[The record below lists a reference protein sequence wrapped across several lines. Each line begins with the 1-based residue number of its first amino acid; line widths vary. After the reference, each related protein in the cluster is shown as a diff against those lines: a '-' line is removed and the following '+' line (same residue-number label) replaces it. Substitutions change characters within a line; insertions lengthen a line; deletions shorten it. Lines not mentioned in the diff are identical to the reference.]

1 MRFALAGLVALTLLA
16 SAPANAAQDLL
27 GATVVDSYVK
37 PKGAFINIVS
47 PGGSIAMAG
56 LLGGDVITSADGK
69 AVDSA
74 AALQALIGKHRAGDK
89 LKIAAVHLGKPG
101 HFTLTLVAAGSSA
114 PASAP
119 PLPPSSAVA
128 TKMTGAGK
136 PMAQTAS
143 AAPKQMTG
151 AMAPARRAL
160 PAANVRWT
168 TYRDPSEG
176 AFTIEVPAGWRVSG
190 GSKRFSQVEVR
201 LGVEATSPDSKITL
215 FYGDTSIP
223 IFSAP
228 NRMLAMGGLRVGST
242 YDMGMGVR
250 TLIEPYATGANF
262 AAAWGR
268 SRVARE
274 CSQVSL
280 LGHRGRP
287 DSSQGIDRV
296 YASAG
301 IQRSVQAGEASFHC
315 NLGGADA
322 GGYVFASTEL
332 VQSQMGAI
340 WDVNAVLGTVAPTP
354 RAAEAYALLS
364 HMAASFTIDRGW
376 MSRERE
382 LSAQFDRIVAQTNA
396 IVSQRI
402 IDNGKAAAAMSDMM
416 FKGGQDR
423 ANATFNAE
431 EKYDA
436 FAVRG
441 TSDYVSDSGTLYPN
455 VDNSHSHV
463 YVNYSTGQVLP
474 TDSENLP
481 GPGFTEVHQVP
492 PGQ

>member
-1 MRFALAGLVALTLLA
+1 M
-16 SAPANAAQDLL
+16 
-27 GATVVDSYVK
+27 K

-69 AVDSA
+69 TVDGA
-74 AALQALIGKHRAGDK
+74 AALLALLAKHRAGDK
-89 LKIAAVHLGKPG
+89 VKIAAVHLGKPG
-101 HFTLTLVAAGSSA
+101 HFTLTLIASGSTATTAMAAS
-114 PASAP
+114 
-119 PLPPSSAVA
+119 PLPAMKAKADRPA
-128 TKMTGAGK
+128 
-136 PMAQTAS
+136 PMARTA
-143 AAPKQMTG
+143 
-151 AMAPARRAL
+151 RAL
-160 PAANVRWT
+160 PDANLRWT

-176 AFTIEVPAGWRVSG
+176 AFTIEVPAGWRISG

-201 LGVEATSPDSKITL
+201 LGVEATSPDGKITL

-262 AAAWGR
+262 AAMWGR
-268 SRVARE
+268 ARVARE

-296 YASAG
+296 YAGAG
-301 IQRSVQAGEASFHC
+301 IRRSVLAGEASFHC
-315 NLGGADA
+315 NLNGADG

-332 VQSQMGAI
+332 VQSQMGAM

-364 HMAASFTIDRGW
+364 HMASSFTIDRAW

-441 TSDYVSDSGTLYPN
+441 TSDYVSNSGTLYPN

-463 YVNYSTGQVLP
+463 YVNYATGQVLP
-474 TDSENLP
+474 SDSENLP

>member
-1 MRFALAGLVALTLLA
+1 MRFALAGFVALTLLA
-16 SAPANAAQDLL
+16 SAPAHAAQDLL
-27 GATVVDSYVK
+27 GATIVDSYVK

-56 LLGGDVITSADGK
+56 LLGGDIITGVDGK
-69 AVDSA
+69 PVDSA
-74 AALQALIGKHRAGDK
+74 AALQALIAKHRAGDK
-89 LKIAAVHLGKPG
+89 LKIAAMHLGKAG
-101 HFTLTLVAAGSSA
+101 HFTLTLIASGSAA
-114 PASAP
+114 PAVTAMAAA
-119 PLPPSSAVA
+119 PLPAAKAKTDRPA
-128 TKMTGAGK
+128 
-136 PMAQTAS
+136 PMAQTRS
-143 AAPKQMTG
+143 A
-151 AMAPARRAL
+151 RAL
-160 PAANVRWT
+160 PAVHVRWT

-176 AFTIEVPAGWRVSG
+176 AFTIEVPAGWSVSG

-201 LGVEATSPDSKITL
+201 LGVEATSPDGKITL

-250 TLIEPYATGANF
+250 TLIEPYATGTKLRRRL
-262 AAAWGR
+262 GPL
-268 SRVARE
+268 ARGARMQP
-274 CSQVSL
+274 SHA
-280 LGHRGRP
+280 LGPSGPAGFQPRHRPRLRQRGHP
-287 DSSQGIDRV
+287 
-296 YASAG
+296 
-301 IQRSVQAGEASFHC
+301 RSVQAGEASFHC

-354 RAAEAYALLS
+354 RAAEAYAMLS

-382 LSAQFDRIVAQTNA
+382 LSAQFDRIVAQTNT

-402 IDNGKAAAAMSDMM
+402 IDNGKAAAAMSDMI